1 MSFSRIPGKQGLY
14 DPEFEHDACGM
25 GFVSHIKGK
34 KSHKIVEQALEV
46 LVNLSHR
53 GATGSEE
60 NTGDGAGILMQIP
73 DSFLRSSTAE
83 LNIDLPDI
91 GSYGVGM
98 VFLPHN
104 KEKRE
109 MLKEIVREIVEL
121 EGQELLGW
129 REVPYND
136 SEIGKTAA
144 ETMPY
149 FTQLFIEKSEELA
162 EGIDFERKLYVI
174 RKKIENKIRES
185 EYKGDLYIASL
196 SSRTLVY
203 KGMLTPEQLEGFFPD
218 LSDSEIETAIALVH
232 SRFST
237 NTFPSWERAHPNR
250 YLIHNGEI
258 NTMLGNQNW
267 MRARESLFE
276 TDAFGDELE
285 DVLPVIDLNG
295 SDSARFD
302 NALEFLT
309 LSGRSLA
316 HSIMMMIPEPWENN
330 ENMEPGKR
338 DFYHYH
344 STMMEAWDGPAAMA
358 FTDGTQVGAVLD
370 RNGLRPSRYYIT
382 DDDLLIL
389 SSEVGVLDLPEEKVI
404 SKQRLQPGRM
414 LLLDTEEGRIIND
427 EELKE
432 TIASEHP
439 YGEWLKENLIKL
451 EELNSLENYESDP
464 EDINSEIN
472 KDNGKYNELKENT
485 SLNID
490 KIEIESKRLLR
501 MQKSFG
507 YTYEDMKK
515 ILIPM
520 ARDGVDPIG
529 SMGNDASL
537 AVLSDKPQL
546 LYNYFKQR
554 FAQVTNPPIDSIRE
568 KIITASKSYLGSEGN
583 LLQAEA
589 NSCRQLELE
598 HPFLTNKELAEIK
611 NLNQPGFK
619 SSEIDIVFSKEESNL
634 EEAME
639 ELFNKADKQIREGT
653 NILILSDRNINGSKV
668 AIPALL
674 AVSGL
679 HHHLIRNGLRTK
691 VSLVLESGEPR
702 EVHHYS
708 VLIGYGMDAV
718 NPYLAYASLAE
729 MVEKDHLQMDK
740 EKAVKKYIK
749 AAAKGVVKVM
759 AKMGIS
765 TIQSY
770 RGAQIFEAVGIGE
783 EVIDKYFSR
792 TASRI
797 GGIGLEEIEKESQ
810 LRHDSAFKGVKIER
824 DTLDPGSNFS
834 WRKDGEEHLYNPE
847 TIYLLQRAVRE
858 GNYEIY
864 KKYAEK
870 INDQSDKMLTLRGL
884 LEPEYSAEPIPI
896 DEVEPAENIMKRF
909 KTGAMSYGSISK
921 EAHEALAIAMNRIGG
936 KSNTGEGG
944 EDPDRYTADE
954 NGDLRN
960 SAIKQVASGRF
971 GVDSQYLVSAQ
982 EIQIKM
988 AQGAKP
994 GEGGQLPGKKV
1005 YPWIAET
1012 RGTTPGVGLISPP
1025 PHHDIYSIEDLAQLI
1040 HDLKNANREARIN
1053 VKLVS
1058 EVGVGTVAA
1067 GVAKGKADVILI
1079 SGYDGGTGASPRTSI
1094 RHAGLPWELGLAETH
1109 QTLVLN
1115 DLRDRVAL
1123 ETDGK
1128 IMTGKD
1134 LVVAAMLGAEEYGFA
1149 TTPLV
1154 ALGCVM
1160 MRVCNKNTCPVG
1172 VATQDPELR
1181 KKFAGKPEHVVNFM
1195 RYMAENMREEMAAL
1209 GFRTVDEMVGRV
1221 DRLKRDKTREH
1232 WKAKGLD
1239 YSAILY
1245 QPENAKEKAVY
1256 CQQKQDHGLE
1266 KSYDLRELLEL
1277 TKDAVEN
1284 GEKIEKDLKIRNTDR
1299 VVGTIIG
1306 SEITK
1311 RYGAKGLPEDTINL
1325 NFKGSAGQSFG
1336 AYLPKGISFGL
1347 TGDANDYLGKGLS
1360 GGKIIVRKPEESPFT
1375 AEENIIIG
1383 NVAFFGATS
1392 GKAFIEGAAGERF
1405 CVRNSGVEA
1414 VVEGLG
1420 DHGCEYMTG
1429 GRVVVLGNVGRN
1441 FAAGMTGGTAY
1452 VLDLEEDFSDKA
1464 NRGMVELDSL
1474 AETEDTAIVKKMI
1487 EEHLNYTDSD
1497 KAAEI
1502 LANWSEYKD
1511 KFVRVMPRDY
1521 RRMITA
1527 IEDFKD
1533 QGLAVED
1540 ALMRAF
1546 EENAQDK
1553 ARVSG
1558 N

>member
-1 MSFSRIPGKQGLY
+1 MTFTKMPEKQGLY
-14 DPEFEHDACGM
+14 SPEFEHDACGM
-25 GFVSHIKGK
+25 GFVSHIKGR
-34 KSHKIVEQALEV
+34 KSHQIVEQALEV

-53 GATGSEE
+53 GASGSEE
-60 NTGDGAGILMQIP
+60 NTGDGAGILIQLP
-73 DSFLRSSTAE
+73 DSFLRQQMAAKGIS
-83 LNIDLPDI
+83 LPEVGD
-91 GSYGVGM
+91 YGAGM
-98 VFLPHN
+98 VFLPQAE
-104 KEKRE
+104 KKRE
-109 MLKEIVREIVEL
+109 EIKELVENIVRA
-121 EGQELLGW
+121 EGQKLLGW
-129 REVPYND
+129 RKVPVETA
-136 SEIGKTAA
+136 EIGKSAL
-144 ETMPY
+144 EVMPDFY
-149 FTQLFIEKSEELA
+149 QIFIEKSKEVEQ
-162 EGIDFERKLYVI
+162 GIDFERVLYLI
-174 RKKIENKIRES
+174 RKKIENKIRNS
-185 EYKGDLYIASL
+185 EYKGELYFASL

-218 LSDSEIETAIALVH
+218 LSKAEMETAIALVH

-267 MRARESLFE
+267 MRAREGIFE
-276 TDAFGDELE
+276 SEIFSDDLKEL
-285 DVLPVIDLNG
+285 LPVIAPEG

-302 NALEFLT
+302 NVLEFLA
-309 LSGRSLA
+309 LNGRSLA
-316 HSIMMMIPEPWENN
+316 HSVMMMIPEPWEHN
-330 ENMEPGKR
+330 EEMEKKKR

-344 STMMEAWDGPAAMA
+344 STLMEAWDGPAAMA

-382 DDDLLIL
+382 EDDLLIL
-389 SSEVGVLDLPEEKVI
+389 SSEVGVLELPEERVI
-404 SKQRLQPGRM
+404 SKQRLEPGKM
-414 LLLDTEEGRIIND
+414 LLLDTEKGRIIND
-427 EELKE
+427 QELKRE
-432 TIASEHP
+432 IAAAEP
-439 YGEWLKENLIKL
+439 YGEWLQ
-451 EELNSLENYESDP
+451 EELIELNDLKSESASDQTKIKAAAEESLDSA
-464 EDINSEIN
+464 
-472 KDNGKYNELKENT
+472 ELVK
-485 SLNID
+485 
-490 KIEIESKRLLR
+490 

-507 YTYEDMKK
+507 YSYEDLQK

-537 AVLSDKPQL
+537 AVLSDQPQL

-568 KIITASKSYLGSEGN
+568 KLITATNTFLGSEGN
-583 LLQAEA
+583 LLQPAA
-589 NSCRQLELE
+589 KSCRQLELE
-598 HPFLTNKELAEIK
+598 HPILTNEELDLIK
-611 NLNQPGFK
+611 QIEQPGFK
-619 SSEIDIVFSKEESNL
+619 TATLDIIFDKKEESGSL
-634 EEAME
+634 AARME
-639 ELFNKADKQIREGT
+639 ELCTEAEELIAEGV
-653 NILILSDRNINGSKV
+653 NILLLSDRGVNGTKV
-668 AIPALL
+668 AVPALL

-679 HHHLIRNGLRTK
+679 HHYLIEKGLRTE
-691 VSLVLESGEPR
+691 VSLVLESGEPK
-702 EVHHYS
+702 EVHHFS
-708 VLIGYGMDAV
+708 VLIGYGADAV
-718 NPYLAYASLAE
+718 NPYLAFATLE
-729 MVEKDHLQMDK
+729 DLVETGHLESSK
-740 EKAVKKYIK
+740 EKAVQKYIK
-749 AAAKGVVKVM
+749 AAVKGVVKVM

-765 TIQSY
+765 TVQSY
-770 RGAQIFEAVGIGE
+770 RGAQIFEAIGISKA
-783 EVIDKYFSR
+783 VIDKYFCR

-797 GGIGLEEIEKESQ
+797 GGIGLDEIEKESIM
-810 LRHDSAFKGVKIER
+810 RHDSAFKGVKVEKE
-824 DTLDPGSNFS
+824 TLEPGGQFS
-834 WRKDGEEHLYNPE
+834 WRKDGEEHLYDPE

-858 GNYEIY
+858 NNYELFKEY
-864 KKYAEK
+864 REK
-870 INDQSDKMLTLRGL
+870 INDQSSKMLTLRGL
-884 LEPEYSAEPIPI
+884 LEPEYQPEPIPLE
-896 DEVEPAENIMKRF
+896 EVEPAEKIMQRF
-909 KTGAMSYGSISK
+909 KTGAMSYGSISQ

-944 EDPDRYTADE
+944 EDPERFTPDA
-954 NGDLRN
+954 NGDLRS

-971 GVDSQYLVSAQ
+971 GVDSNYLVNAK

-1094 RHAGLPWELGLAETH
+1094 RHAGLPWELGLSETH

-1115 DLRDRVAL
+1115 DLRDRVTL

-1134 LVVAAMLGAEEYGFA
+1134 LAVAAMMGAEEFGFA

-1160 MRVCNKNTCPVG
+1160 MRVCSKNTCPVG

-1181 KKFAGKPEHVVNFM
+1181 KKFQGKPEHVVNFM
-1195 RYMAENMREEMAAL
+1195 RFMAEDFRRELAAL
-1209 GFRTVDEMVGRV
+1209 GFRSVNELVGRV
-1221 DRLKRDKTREH
+1221 DKLRQDKKEEH

-1239 YSAILY
+1239 YASILY
-1245 QPENAKEKAVY
+1245 QPEKAKEKSIY

-1266 KSYDLRELLEL
+1266 KSLDLRELLKL
-1277 TKDAVEN
+1277 TKNAVEN
-1284 GEKIEKDLKIRNTDR
+1284 GVQLQKDLKIKNTDR
-1299 VVGTIIG
+1299 VVGTIMG

-1311 RYGAKGLPEDTINL
+1311 RYGAEGLKEDTIQL
-1325 NFKGSAGQSFG
+1325 NFEGSAGQSFA
-1336 AYLPKGISFGL
+1336 AYLPKGVSFRL
-1347 TGDANDYLGKGLS
+1347 KGDSNDYLGKGLS
-1360 GGKIIVRKPEESPFT
+1360 GAKIIVEKSESSKFK

-1383 NVAFFGATS
+1383 NVAFFGATA
-1392 GKAFIEGAAGERF
+1392 GEAYIEGKAGERF
-1405 CVRNSGVEA
+1405 CVRNSGVNA

-1429 GRVVVLGNVGRN
+1429 GRVVVLGQVGRN

-1452 VLDLEEDFSDKA
+1452 VFDLESDFKDKV
-1464 NRGMVELDSL
+1464 NQEMVELDYL
-1474 AETEDTAIVKKMI
+1474 TETEDETVVKKMI
-1487 EEHLNYTDSD
+1487 EDHLKYTGSD
-1497 KAAEI
+1497 RAAEI
-1502 LANWSEYKD
+1502 LNNWQHLRE
-1511 KFVRVMPRDY
+1511 KFLRVMPRDY
-1521 RRMITA
+1521 QRMITA
-1527 IEDFKD
+1527 INSFKD
-1533 QGLAVED
+1533 QGLSRKD
-1540 ALMRAF
+1540 ALMKAF
-1546 EENAQDK
+1546 EENAHDE

>member
-1 MSFSRIPGKQGLY
+1 MTFTKMPKKQGLY
-14 DPEFEHDACGM
+14 SPEFEHDACGM
-25 GFVSHIKGK
+25 GFVSHIKGR
-34 KSHKIVEQALEV
+34 KSHQIIEQALEV

-53 GATGSEE
+53 GASGSEE
-60 NTGDGAGILMQIP
+60 NTGDGAGILIQLP
-73 DSFLRSSTAE
+73 DSFLRQKMKSQE
-83 LNIDLPDI
+83 VILPDK
-91 GSYGVGM
+91 GDYGVGM
-98 VFLPHN
+98 VFLPRQ
-104 KEKRE
+104 KEKRKE
-109 MLKEIVREIVEL
+109 LKKIVKNIIEN
-121 EGQELLGW
+121 EGQQLIGW
-129 REVPYND
+129 REIPTN
-136 SEIGKTAA
+136 STGIGNSAL
-144 ETMPY
+144 EVMPY
-149 FTQLFIEKSEELA
+149 FSQIFIEKSKEVEQ
-162 EGIDFERKLYVI
+162 GIDFERKLYLI
-174 RKKIENKIRES
+174 RKKIENKIRNS
-185 EYKGDLYIASL
+185 EHQGELYFASL

-218 LSDSEIETAIALVH
+218 LSEPDLKTAIALIH

-267 MRARESLFE
+267 MRAREGIIKSDIFSEDLK
-276 TDAFGDELE
+276 EL
-285 DVLPVIDLNG
+285 LPVIAAEG

-302 NALEFLT
+302 NVLEFLALT
-309 LSGRSLA
+309 GRSLA
-316 HSIMMMIPEPWENN
+316 HSIMMMIPEPWEHNQQ
-330 ENMEPGKR
+330 MEKQKR

-344 STMMEAWDGPAAMA
+344 STLMEAWDGPAAMA

-382 DDDLLIL
+382 EDNLLIL
-389 SSEVGVLDLPEEKVI
+389 SSEVGVLELPENKVI
-404 SKQRLQPGRM
+404 SKQRLEPGKM
-414 LLLDTEEGRIIND
+414 LLLDTAQGRIIND
-427 EELKE
+427 KE
-432 TIASEHP
+432 IKAEIAEAEP
-439 YGEWLKENLIKL
+439 YGNWLDKELIELDDLKNNLENKQLGSNQEQETEKENSDLKDPQSAKL
-451 EELNSLENYESDP
+451 V
-464 EDINSEIN
+464 
-472 KDNGKYNELKENT
+472 T
-485 SLNID
+485 
-490 KIEIESKRLLR
+490 

-507 YTYEDMKK
+507 YNYENLQK

-529 SMGNDASL
+529 SMGNDAAL
-537 AVLSDKPQL
+537 AVLSDQPQL

-568 KIITASKSYLGSEGN
+568 KLITATNTFIGSEGN
-583 LLQAEA
+583 LLQPDSQ
-589 NSCRQLELE
+589 SCRQLELE
-598 HPFLTNKELAEIK
+598 DPLLTNKEFKLIK
-611 NLNQPGFK
+611 NMDQPGFK
-619 SSEIDIVFSKEESNL
+619 TAVLDIVFEKKEEEGMLS
-634 EEAME
+634 ARME
-639 ELFNKADKQIREGT
+639 ELFAEAEKMINNGV
-653 NILILSDRNINGSKV
+653 NIIILSDRKVNSSKA

-679 HHHLIRNGLRTK
+679 HHYLIKKSLRTK
-691 VSLVLESGEPR
+691 VSLILESGEPR
-702 EVHHYS
+702 EVHHFS
-708 VLIGYGMDAV
+708 TLIGYGLDAV
-718 NPYLAYASLAE
+718 NPYLAYATLE
-729 MVEKDHLQMDK
+729 QLVEEGHLKSTKKQ
-740 EKAVKKYIK
+740 AVQKYIK
-749 AAAKGVVKVM
+749 AAVKGVVKVM

-765 TIQSY
+765 TVQSY
-770 RGAQIFEAVGIGE
+770 RGAQIFEAVGISE
-783 EVIDKYFSR
+783 AVIDKYFCR

-797 GGIGLEEIEKESQ
+797 GGIGIDEIEKESIM
-810 LRHDSAFKGVKIER
+810 RHDRAFTGVKVEKE
-824 DTLDPGSNFS
+824 TLDSGGNFS
-834 WRKDGEEHLYNPE
+834 WRKDGEEHLYDPE

-858 GNYEIY
+858 DNYELFKEY
-864 KKYAEK
+864 SAKL
-870 INDQSDKMLTLRGL
+870 NDQSSKMLTLRGL
-884 LEPEYSAEPIPI
+884 LEPEYQPQAIPL
-896 DEVEPAENIMKRF
+896 DQVEPAENIMKRF
-909 KTGAMSYGSISK
+909 KTGAMSYGSISQ

-944 EDPDRYTADE
+944 ENPERFTRDA
-954 NGDLRN
+954 NGDLRS

-971 GVDSQYLVSAQ
+971 GVNSHYLVNAK

-1094 RHAGLPWELGLAETH
+1094 RHAGLPWELGLSETH

-1115 DLRDRVAL
+1115 DLRDRVTL

-1134 LVVAAMLGAEEYGFA
+1134 LAVAAMLGAEEFGFA

-1160 MRVCNKNTCPVG
+1160 MRVCSKNTCPVG

-1181 KKFAGKPEHVVNFM
+1181 KKFRGKPEHVVNFM
-1195 RYMAENMREEMAAL
+1195 RFMAEDFRRELAAL
-1209 GFRTVDEMVGRV
+1209 GFKSVNELVGRV
-1221 DRLKRDKTREH
+1221 DKLRQDKTREH
-1232 WKAKGLD
+1232 WKAKSLD
-1239 YSAILY
+1239 YSSILY
-1245 QPENAKEKAVY
+1245 QPEKAKEKAVY
-1256 CQQKQDHGLE
+1256 CQQKQEHGLE
-1266 KSYDLRELLEL
+1266 KSLDLRELLEL
-1277 TKDAVEN
+1277 TKESVEN
-1284 GEKIEKDLKIRNTDR
+1284 GAQLQKDLKIKNTDR
-1299 VVGTIIG
+1299 VVGTILG

-1311 RYGAKGLPEDTINL
+1311 RYGAEGLAEDTIQL
-1325 NFKGSAGQSFG
+1325 NFEGSAGQSFA
-1336 AYLPKGISFGL
+1336 AYLPRGVCFRLKGDS
-1347 TGDANDYLGKGLS
+1347 NDYLGKGLS
-1360 GGKIIVRKPEESPFT
+1360 GAKIIVEKAVDSKFK

-1392 GKAFIEGAAGERF
+1392 GKAYIEGKAGERF

-1429 GRVVVLGNVGRN
+1429 GKVVVLGEVGRN

-1452 VLDLEEDFSDKA
+1452 VFDLESDFKNKVNSE
-1464 NRGMVELDSL
+1464 MVELNYL
-1474 AETEDTAIVKKMI
+1474 TETEDEIIVKKMI
-1487 EEHLNYTDSD
+1487 EEHLKYTGSD
-1497 KAAEI
+1497 RAAEI
-1502 LANWSEYKD
+1502 LNNWQSYKS
-1511 KFVRVMPRDY
+1511 KFIRVMPCDY
-1521 RRMITA
+1521 QRMIKA
-1527 IEDFKD
+1527 INNFKD
-1533 QGLAVED
+1533 QGLSKKD
-1540 ALMRAF
+1540 ALMKAF
-1546 EENAQDK
+1546 EENAQNK

>member
-1 MSFSRIPGKQGLY
+1 MTFTKMPEKQGLY
-14 DPEFEHDACGM
+14 SPEFEHDACGM
-25 GFVSHIKGK
+25 GFVSHIKGR
-34 KSHKIVEQALEV
+34 KSHQIVEQALEV

-53 GATGSEE
+53 GASGSEE
-60 NTGDGAGILMQIP
+60 NTGDGAGILIQLP
-73 DSFLRSSTAE
+73 DSFLRQQMETEGVS
-83 LNIDLPDI
+83 LPEK
-91 GSYGVGM
+91 GEYGAGM
-98 VFLPHN
+98 VFLPREE
-104 KEKRE
+104 EKRE
-109 MLKEIVREIVEL
+109 KVQAIVKEVVE
-121 EGQELLGW
+121 ETGQKLIGW
-129 REVPYND
+129 RKVPVQTA
-136 SEIGKTAA
+136 EIGKSAL
-144 ETMPY
+144 EVMPDFY
-149 FTQLFIEKSEELA
+149 QIFIEKSKEVEQ
-162 EGIDFERKLYVI
+162 GIDFERKLYLI
-174 RKKIENKIRES
+174 RKKIENKIRNS
-185 EYKGDLYIASL
+185 EYKGELYFASL

-203 KGMLTPEQLEGFFPD
+203 KGMLTPGQLEGFFPD
-218 LSDSEIETAIALVH
+218 LSQPELKTAIALVH

-267 MRARESLFE
+267 MRAREGIFASDIFSDDLK
-276 TDAFGDELE
+276 EL
-285 DVLPVIDLNG
+285 LPVIAPEG

-302 NALEFLT
+302 NVLEFLA
-309 LSGRSLA
+309 LNGRSLA
-316 HSIMMMIPEPWENN
+316 HSVMMMIPEPWEHN
-330 ENMEPGKR
+330 EEMEKKKR

-344 STMMEAWDGPAAMA
+344 STIMEAWDGPAAMA

-370 RNGLRPSRYYIT
+370 RNGLRPSRYYLT

-389 SSEVGVLDLPEEKVI
+389 SSEVGVLELPEEKVV
-404 SKQRLQPGRM
+404 SKQRLEPGKM
-414 LLLDTEEGRIIND
+414 LLLDTEKGRIIND
-427 EELKE
+427 QELKAE
-432 TIASEHP
+432 IAAAEP
-439 YGEWLKENLIKL
+439 YGKWLKEELI
-451 EELNSLENYESDP
+451 
-464 EDINSEIN
+464 
-472 KDNGKYNELKENT
+472 ELKD
-485 SLNID
+485 L
-490 KIEIESKRLLR
+490 KIEASKNQSPAKKETAINATDSKSSGLVKL
-501 MQKSFG
+501 QKSFG
-507 YTYEDMKK
+507 YSYEDLQK

-537 AVLSDKPQL
+537 AVLSDQPQL

-568 KIITASKSYLGSEGN
+568 KLITATNTFLGSEGN
-583 LLQAEA
+583 LLGPDAK
-589 NSCRQLELE
+589 SCRQLELE
-598 HPFLTNKELAEIK
+598 HPLLSNEELELIKEMD
-611 NLNQPGFK
+611 QPGFK
-619 SSEIDIVFSKEESNL
+619 TATLEIVFDKEKESL
-634 EEAME
+634 EMRME
-639 ELFNKADKQIREGT
+639 ELFKEAEELIAEGV
-653 NILILSDRNINGSKV
+653 NILILSDRGVNGSKV
-668 AIPALL
+668 AVPALL

-679 HHHLIRNGLRTK
+679 HHYLIEKGLRTEL
-691 VSLVLESGEPR
+691 SLVLESGEPK
-702 EVHHYS
+702 EVHHFS
-708 VLIGYGMDAV
+708 VLIGYGLDAV
-718 NPYLAYASLAE
+718 NPYLAFASLE
-729 MVEKDHLQMDK
+729 ELVEKGHLEITK
-740 EKAVKKYIK
+740 EEAKQKYIK
-749 AAAKGVVKVM
+749 AAVKGVVKVM

-765 TIQSY
+765 TVQSY
-770 RGAQIFEAVGIGE
+770 RGAQIFEAIGISE
-783 EVIDKYFSR
+783 QVIDKYFCR

-797 GGIGLEEIEKESQ
+797 GGIGIEEIEKESIM
-810 LRHDSAFKGVKIER
+810 RHDSAFKGIKVEKE
-824 DTLDPGSNFS
+824 TLEPGGNFS
-834 WRKDGEEHLYNPE
+834 WRKDGEEHLYDPE

-858 GNYEIY
+858 DNYQLFKEY
-864 KKYAEK
+864 RAK
-870 INDQSDKMLTLRGL
+870 INNQSTKMLTLRGL
-884 LEPEYSAEPIPI
+884 LEPEYQPEPIPLE
-896 DEVEPAENIMKRF
+896 EVEPAAEIMKRF
-909 KTGAMSYGSISK
+909 KTGAMSYGSISQ

-944 EDPDRYTADE
+944 ENPERFTVDQ
-954 NGDLRN
+954 NGDLRS

-971 GVDSQYLVSAQ
+971 GVNSHYLVNAQ

-994 GEGGQLPGKKV
+994 GEGGQLPGKKA

-1115 DLRDRVAL
+1115 DLRDRVTL

-1134 LVVAAMLGAEEYGFA
+1134 LAVAAMLGAEEYGFA

-1160 MRVCNKNTCPVG
+1160 MRVCSKNTCPVG

-1181 KKFAGKPEHVVNFM
+1181 KKFQGKPEHVVNFM
-1195 RYMAENMREEMAAL
+1195 RFMAEDFRRELAAL
-1209 GFRTVDEMVGRV
+1209 GFRSVNELVGRV
-1221 DRLKRDKTREH
+1221 DKLKQDKSREH

-1239 YSAILY
+1239 YASILY
-1245 QPENAKEKAVY
+1245 QPEQAKEKAVY

-1266 KSYDLRELLEL
+1266 KSLDLRELLEL
-1277 TKDAVEN
+1277 TKESVEN
-1284 GEKIEKDLKIRNTDR
+1284 GFRLEKDLKIKNTDR
-1299 VVGTIIG
+1299 VVGTILG

-1311 RYGAKGLPEDTINL
+1311 RYGAEGLKEDTIQL
-1325 NFKGSAGQSFG
+1325 NFTGSAGQSF
-1336 AYLPKGISFGL
+1336 AAFLPQGVTFRLKGDS
-1347 TGDANDYLGKGLS
+1347 NDYLGKGLS
-1360 GGKIIVRKPEESPFT
+1360 GAKVIVEKSESSKFK

-1392 GKAFIEGAAGERF
+1392 GEAYIEGKAGERF
-1405 CVRNSGVEA
+1405 CVRNSGVNA

-1429 GRVVVLGNVGRN
+1429 GRVVVLGQVGRN

-1452 VLDLEEDFSDKA
+1452 VFDQEADFKDKV
-1464 NRGMVELDSL
+1464 NGEMVELDYL
-1474 AETEDTAIVKKMI
+1474 TETEDEAVVKEMV
-1487 EEHLNYTDSD
+1487 EEHLKYTGSD
-1497 KAAEI
+1497 RAAEI
-1502 LANWSEYKD
+1502 LNNWLDYKE
-1511 KFVRVMPRDY
+1511 KFIRVMPRDY
-1521 RRMITA
+1521 QRMINA
-1527 IEDFKD
+1527 IAEFEA
-1533 QGLAVED
+1533 QGLKKDA
-1540 ALMRAF
+1540 ALMKAF
-1546 EENAQDK
+1546 EENAHDK